1 MHEAD
6 EAIYRR
12 FLKRHNEDDLRL
24 LFDRHRESLILFLM
38 GYVRQEEDAEDLMME
53 TFAVAA
59 SGTARFSGRSSFKT
73 WLFAIAR
80 NKAGSFLR
88 AQRRTRAAANETAGG
103 DTPSPELA
111 TLQEEDRKTLYR
123 ALDTLPEDYRQ
134 ALYLVYFEQMS
145 QDEACT
151 VMQKTKTQM
160 YNLVARGRA
169 KLRETMEK
177 MGYAGEYD
185 DGG

>member
-6 EAIYRR
+6 EAVYRR
-12 FLKRHNEDDLRL
+12 YLKSRNEEDLRL
-24 LFDRHRESLILFLM
+24 LFDRHRESLILFLI

-59 SGTARFSGRSSFKT
+59 SGTACFSGRSSFKT

-80 NKAGSFLR
+80 HKAGSFLR
-88 AQRRTRAAANETAGG
+88 AQRRKRAAAKEKAGG
-103 DTPSPELA
+103 DSDSPEMA
-111 TLQEEDRKTLYR
+111 ALQEEDRKTLYR

-151 VMQKTKTQM
+151 VMRKTKNQM
-160 YNLVARGRA
+160 YNLVARGKA
-169 KLRETMEK
+169 SLRETMEK
-177 MGYAGEYD
+177 MGYAGVY
-185 DGG
+185 DGGG

>member
-1 MHEAD
+1 MYEAD

-80 NKAGSFLR
+80 
-88 AQRRTRAAANETAGG
+88 
-103 DTPSPELA
+103 
-111 TLQEEDRKTLYR
+111 Y
-123 ALDTLPEDYRQ
+123 
-134 ALYLVYFEQMS
+134 
-145 QDEACT
+145 
-151 VMQKTKTQM
+151 
-160 YNLVARGRA
+160 
-169 KLRETMEK
+169 
-177 MGYAGEYD
+177 MGMKFRSIRNSLLIR
-185 DGG
+185 

>member
-80 NKAGSFLR
+80 NMG
-88 AQRRTRAAANETAGG
+88 
-103 DTPSPELA
+103 
-111 TLQEEDRKTLYR
+111 
-123 ALDTLPEDYRQ
+123 
-134 ALYLVYFEQMS
+134 
-145 QDEACT
+145 
-151 VMQKTKTQM
+151 MQFRSIR
-160 YNLVARGRA
+160 NSLLIR
-169 KLRETMEK
+169 
-177 MGYAGEYD
+177 
-185 DGG
+185 

>member
-80 NKAGSFLR
+80 N
-88 AQRRTRAAANETAGG
+88 
-103 DTPSPELA
+103 
-111 TLQEEDRKTLYR
+111 
-123 ALDTLPEDYRQ
+123 
-134 ALYLVYFEQMS
+134 
-145 QDEACT
+145 
-151 VMQKTKTQM
+151 
-160 YNLVARGRA
+160 
-169 KLRETMEK
+169 
-177 MGYAGEYD
+177 MGMKFRSIRNSLLIR
-185 DGG
+185 

>member
-6 EAIYRR
+6 ETVYRR
-12 FLKRHNEDDLRL
+12 FLKSRNEEDLRL

-80 NKAGSFLR
+80 NKAASFLR
-88 AQRRTRAAANETAGG
+88 AQRRKRDAAKETAAEET
-103 DTPSPELA
+103 DSPEME
-111 TLQEEDRKTLYR
+111 TLQEEDRRTLYK

-145 QDEACT
+145 QDEARA
-151 VMQKTKTQM
+151 VMRKTRTQM

-169 KLRETMEK
+169 RLRETMEK
-177 MGYAGEYD
+177 MGYTGEYE
-185 DGG
+185 GGG